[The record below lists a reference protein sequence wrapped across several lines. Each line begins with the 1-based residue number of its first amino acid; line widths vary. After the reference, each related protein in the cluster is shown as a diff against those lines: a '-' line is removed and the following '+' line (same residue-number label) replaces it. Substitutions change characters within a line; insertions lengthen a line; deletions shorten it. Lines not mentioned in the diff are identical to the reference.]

1 MKPTNENPSNVK
13 PLGLNVN
20 DARQTLGGVSRAT
33 LYRMINKNELELI
46 RIGGRSIITM
56 KSIEAR
62 MDQAVAEAALHRA
75 AA

>member
-1 MKPTNENPSNVK
+1 MT
-13 PLGLNVN
+13 PLGLKVD
-20 DARQTLGGVSRAT
+20 DARRALGGVSRAT

-62 MDQAVAEAALHRA
+62 MDQAVAEAALQRA
-75 AA
+75 VA

>member
-1 MKPTNENPSNVK
+1 MKPM
-13 PLGLNVN
+13 GLKVD
-20 DARQTLGGVSRAT
+20 DARQALGGVSRAT

-62 MDQAVAEAALHRA
+62 VDQAVAEAARHRA

>member
-1 MKPTNENPSNVK
+1 MKPM
-13 PLGLNVN
+13 GLKVD
-20 DARQTLGGVSRAT
+20 DARQALGGVSRAT

-62 MDQAVAEAALHRA
+62 VDQAVAEAAVQRA
-75 AA
+75 VA

>member
-1 MKPTNENPSNVK
+1 MKPM
-13 PLGLNVN
+13 GLKVD
-20 DARQTLGGVSRAT
+20 DARQALGGVSRAT

-62 MDQAVAEAALHRA
+62 VDQAVAEAALQRA
-75 AA
+75 VV

>member
-1 MKPTNENPSNVK
+1 MKPM
-13 PLGLNVN
+13 GLKVD
-20 DARQTLGGVSRAT
+20 DARQALGGVSRAT

-62 MDQAVAEAALHRA
+62 VDQAVAEAARQRA